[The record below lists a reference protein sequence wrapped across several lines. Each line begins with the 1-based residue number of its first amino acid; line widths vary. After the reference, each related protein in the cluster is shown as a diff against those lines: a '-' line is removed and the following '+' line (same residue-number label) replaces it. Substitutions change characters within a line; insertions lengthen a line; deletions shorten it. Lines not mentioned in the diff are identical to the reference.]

1 MLKIALCDDDA
12 AVLENIEACVLGYF
26 SKTTQRAEVKTFTK
40 SEHLA
45 ASIADG
51 DRFNLYILDAVFKY
65 HVDKLIARIVA
76 FARDFIKT
84 LQNIFP
90 NTHGNDSVPV
100 LSALFNLQR
109 FIFHKFH
116 LTIYTNYRLTD
127 EL

>member
-51 DRFNLYILDAVFKY
+51 DRFDLYILDVEMPELNGFE
-65 HVDKLIARIVA
+65 VA
-76 FARDFIKT
+76 ESCVSISPT
-84 LQNIFP
+84 Q
-90 NTHGNDSVPV
+90 
-100 LSALFNLQR
+100 ALF
-109 FIFHKFH
+109 F
-116 LTIYTNYRLTD
+116 
-127 EL
+127 

>member
-51 DRFNLYILDAVFKY
+51 DRFDLYILDVEMPELNGFEVAR
-65 HVDKLIARIVA
+65 KLRVYQPDAGIFFNFR
-76 FARDFIKT
+76 T
-84 LQNIFP
+84 LNSLMKAIRYAPYVMFR
-90 NTHGNDSVPV
+90 N
-100 LSALFNLQR
+100 
-109 FIFHKFH
+109 
-116 LTIYTNYRLTD
+116 
-127 EL
+127 

>member
-51 DRFNLYILDAVFKY
+51 DRFDLYILDVEMPELNGL
-65 HVDKLIARIVA
+65 KLPESCVSISP
-76 FARDFIKT
+76 T
-84 LQNIFP
+84 Q
-90 NTHGNDSVPV
+90 
-100 LSALFNLQR
+100 ALF
-109 FIFHKFH
+109 F
-116 LTIYTNYRLTD
+116 
-127 EL
+127 